1 MKWTKGA
8 ALQNEGMIVIIE
20 DGARNKYSDKKTG
33 ATKKKWCPGSAGG
46 GSGSEQFDRRIN
58 ATPKSSDYGLDLGLQ
73 LIISIMF

>member
-46 GSGSEQFDRRIN
+46 G
-58 ATPKSSDYGLDLGLQ
+58 LGRSNLTGALMLHQ
-73 LIISIMF
+73 RVVIMV